1 AQESFTYLLK
11 LLFED
16 QYFGV
21 ISNQTWYEPGMQKAT
36 NGQQPI
42 DVAYTILALSS
53 FYECTKLKT
62 YLLQMKQAFDWYLG
76 KNSLNQIVYNPVSGG
91 CLDGIE
97 AHGVNI
103 NQGAESTVTYL
114 LARNK
119 IESHLQQLTPILQI
133 NKYPTYQTLYHD
145 SFRDLQTQKSTS
157 A

>member
-1 AQESFTYLLK
+1 
-11 LLFED
+11 
-16 QYFGV
+16 
-21 ISNQTWYEPGMQKAT
+21 
-36 NGQQPI
+36 
-42 DVAYTILALSS
+42 
-53 FYECTKLKT
+53 
-62 YLLQMKQAFDWYLG
+62 MKQAFDWYLG